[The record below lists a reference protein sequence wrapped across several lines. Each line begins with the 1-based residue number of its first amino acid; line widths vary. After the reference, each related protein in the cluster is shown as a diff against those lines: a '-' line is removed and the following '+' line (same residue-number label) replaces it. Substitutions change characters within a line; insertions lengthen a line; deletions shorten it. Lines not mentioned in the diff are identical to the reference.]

1 MRAALTRDTD
11 AMADCYSEG
20 FEYDDRRKLSGN
32 PIRDLRATAEQI
44 LSQYSQFEACCLAVR
59 GKRLQLARCR
69 WSNDS
74 GFETTHLIVNET
86 GEDGRFVYEGRFDE
100 DDFEGAYRA
109 LEERYYAGEGAAYAD
124 AGRLAIEYI
133 LAVNSGDASR
143 LKKLTSGP
151 GFRVEN
157 RTRSGFGER
166 SGAELLS
173 TYEELRGMVA
183 SVRTWLSA
191 LCWVSPRTVIG
202 RFEREATGSD
212 GEKYAWTRIDVAEIG
227 DHEFLWACQFEV
239 DDEAAAFAY
248 AEEQV
253 RRAEDR

>member
-1 MRAALTRDTD
+1 MVASAQTWHSAVRWVSPTFCVTRNEREAIGRDGEQYAWTRLAVVEFRDGRMTSECEFELDDEEAAFAYAEERGRATGMRLAVINSATQRVDALMRAALTRDAD

-109 LEERYYAGEGAAYAD
+109 LEERYYAGEGA
-124 AGRLAIEYI
+124 G
-133 LAVNSGDASR
+133 
-143 LKKLTSGP
+143 
-151 GFRVEN
+151 
-157 RTRSGFGER
+157 
-166 SGAELLS
+166 
-173 TYEELRGMVA
+173 LR
-183 SVRTWLSA
+183 
-191 LCWVSPRTVIG
+191 
-202 RFEREATGSD
+202 
-212 GEKYAWTRIDVAEIG
+212 
-227 DHEFLWACQFEV
+227 
-239 DDEAAAFAY
+239 
-248 AEEQV
+248 
-253 RRAEDR
+253 